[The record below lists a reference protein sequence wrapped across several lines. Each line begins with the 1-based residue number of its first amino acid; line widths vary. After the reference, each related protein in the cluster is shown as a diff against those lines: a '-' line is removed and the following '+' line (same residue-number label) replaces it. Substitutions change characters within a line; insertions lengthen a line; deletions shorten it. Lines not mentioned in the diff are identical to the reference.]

1 MTSAGSEPADEYH
14 HLHPLT
20 PLLRGWLLVGAVA
33 ASVLRNFVEEIS
45 ARGVLITLLLLL
57 PAASAYGYCA
67 WRFTRYRVGAESIR
81 LETGLLFKRFRD
93 VRLDRLQAVEI
104 AQPLLARAAGLAVL
118 RLDLGG
124 AHDGDEESGTSL
136 SYLSLERARTLRA
149 ELLARAAGVA
159 PDIGEAPERPL
170 TVVPPRRLAASIA
183 LSPAPWLALAAAFV
197 LITPALLTGTF
208 AGFVAVAPA
217 LVGVWR
223 TSFRRFASGY
233 RFTVSESPDGLRV
246 RGGLLNR
253 AHHTVPHGRVQAIRL
268 RSSPLWRWPG
278 WVEVQINVAGEAR
291 SMLLPV
297 APRAQAVALIER
309 LLPEV
314 DLGAVAMLPPPGRAR
329 LLAPLRWRHI
339 RCGAD
344 DQVFVTQS
352 GRLWQRTEIV
362 PHLKVQSIQVVQ
374 QPLHRAL
381 RLADVHLDCTGG
393 PVRIRAGLRD
403 VQEAYRIAAAQA
415 ERSRLGPHAT
425 LTART
430 DRSDDPP
437 PALAEYDSP
446 LAAVCAPEYGPAG

>member
-57 PAASAYGYCA
+57 PTASAYGYCA

-149 ELLARAAGVA
+149 ELLARAAGVT

-170 TVVPPRRLAASIA
+170 TVVPPGRLAASIA

-197 LITPALLTGTF
+197 LVTPALLTGTF

-297 APRAQAVALIER
+297 APRAQAVALVER

-314 DLGAVAMLPPPGRAR
+314 DLGAVAMRPPPGRAR

-352 GRLWQRTEIV
+352 GRLWQRTEII

-415 ERSRLGPHAT
+415 ERSRLGPHA
-425 LTART
+425 ART
-430 DRSDDPP
+430 DRTDDPP
-437 PALAEYDSP
+437 PTRAEYDPP